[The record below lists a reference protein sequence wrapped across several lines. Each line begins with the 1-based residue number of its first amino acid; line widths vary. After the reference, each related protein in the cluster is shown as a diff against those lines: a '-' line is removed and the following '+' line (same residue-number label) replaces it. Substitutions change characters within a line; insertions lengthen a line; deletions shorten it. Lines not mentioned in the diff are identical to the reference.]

1 MSEPW
6 ALRLLRW
13 SYCAFI
19 AWASVRTFLEARA
32 GHDRHALVLSGVEI
46 LAIAAFLFAPLETIA
61 CAVLLVV
68 YAIAA
73 VLTTAVHQDLPL
85 RFVYFA
91 MTAIYIVI
99 ADQRRTVAANA

>member
-1 MSEPW
+1 MSESW

-19 AWASVRTFLEARA
+19 ACASVRTFVEARA
-32 GHDRHALVLSGVEI
+32 GHDLHAFVLSGVEI
-46 LAIAAFLFAPLETIA
+46 TAIAAFLFAPLETIA

-68 YAIAA
+68 YAIAV
-73 VLTTAVHQDLPL
+73 VLTLVAHQDLPL

-91 MTAIYIVI
+91 TTAVYILI
-99 ADQRRTVAANA
+99 ADQRRTVATNA

>member
-1 MSEPW
+1 VSETW

-19 AWASVRTFLEARA
+19 AWASVRTFVEARA
-32 GHDRHALVLSGVEI
+32 EHDFHPLVLSGVEI
-46 LAIAAFLFAPLETIA
+46 AAIAAFLFTPLETIA

-73 VLTTAVHQDLPL
+73 VLTMAAHEDLPL

-91 MTAIYIVI
+91 MTAVYIVI
-99 ADQRRTVAANA
+99 AGQRRTVATNA